1 MLKKYKRNDRV
12 VVISNEKQL
21 NFASNLLARLRA
33 ASSSIH
39 DVFFTFTLTK
49 NETKFHNILSILSA
63 LKARAAVLLLE
74 QDLTTDLMNA
84 AEHFGFTNS
93 DCIWILENSLDEGKR
108 IPLLGKVLGI
118 QLSQVH
124 FKNDKLPTPISALMK
139 DAIKVLEKT
148 FQNTSNTD
156 SKIYVLFKHCNSTN
170 RRLLGKAL
178 YR

>member
-84 AEHFGFTNS
+84 AEHFG
-93 DCIWILENSLDEGKR
+93 IHK
-108 IPLLGKVLGI
+108 
-118 QLSQVH
+118 Q
-124 FKNDKLPTPISALMK
+124 
-139 DAIKVLEKT
+139 
-148 FQNTSNTD
+148 
-156 SKIYVLFKHCNSTN
+156 
-170 RRLLGKAL
+170 
-178 YR
+178 